1 MKRFFAL
8 RIAVIAALITGPVL
22 AQSSSLYVDRAAAPS
37 QAPLSTPLV
46 AGVPNRLSP
55 EVSRVSFSAARMP
68 QPKQYALHDLVTII
82 VREDTQAGSD
92 ASLDTNKEANLDAK
106 VSAFPNLRLDKLFKG
121 NLSGGALTNAPQA
134 TIDSKNE
141 FKGDGKYAR
150 KDTFTSR
157 LTAEVIDVKP
167 NGTLVLEARKFIKTD
182 DESLN
187 MVITGTCRA
196 EDVTIDNTVLSTQ
209 LHDLSVVKENTGEL
223 RNASKKGIFTKIIDT
238 IFNF

>member
-1 MKRFFAL
+1 MNRLFSLK
-8 RIAVIAALITGPVL
+8 IAVIGALLASPVL

-55 EVSRVSFSAARMP
+55 DVARVSFSAARMP

-92 ASLDTNKEANLDAK
+92 ASLDTKKEENLDAK
-106 VSAFPNLRLDKLFKG
+106 VTAFPNLRLDQLIRG
-121 NLSGGALTNAPQA
+121 RLAGGALKDGPQA

-141 FKGDGKYAR
+141 FKGDGKYTR

-238 IFNF
+238 LINF